1 MPIAHLTSVIIR
13 NVDVVSVTGN
23 KPEAYA
29 PLVVDGNRVLSFS
42 VSPELVES
50 IVRRDPKVIQTR
62 RQVDILQLSPRLTQY
77 I

>member
-1 MPIAHLTSVIIR
+1 L
-13 NVDVVSVTGN
+13 DVVSVTGN

-29 PLVVDGNRVLSFS
+29 VLVVDGNRVLSFS

-50 IVRRDPKVIQTR
+50 IARRNPKVIQTR
-62 RQVDILQLSPRLTQY
+62 RQVDILQLSTCPTQY